1 MALRGNLQDFS
12 LPDVFQLV
20 TLSGKTGVLRIRRSG
35 ATGSVWFRGGEVFF
49 AESDWQSEPLGERLV
64 TAGRITPSALSRA
77 LEVQRQEPH
86 SGRRLGEILIAEGYV
101 SDKVLEAFVQEQIQ
115 DTIFDLFRWAE
126 GDFDFELLEEAP
138 AEDIGLSVS
147 IENIVMEGSRRLEEW
162 NRIKKKIPS
171 TDIVFKMATAPGEG
185 TFDISLKPTE
195 WNLLLTVDGTRSV
208 AELAREL
215 GRTDFEV
222 ARVIYGLFS
231 AGLLEVATD
240 DEVERLRA
248 ERAAWEARLA
258 EENAVRQAEREA
270 AAATAAAAPPE
281 PAVAA
286 ATPVAPVAPGPSAEA
301 QPEAAVPADHEVEE
315 PAYLTAV
322 APTPDD
328 MAVFER
334 MMDAVLEIPPAAEP
348 PAEELPAAEPPAAEP
363 PAEEPSAEEAPAEEL
378 PAAELPAE
386 EVPAEEPP
394 AEEAVPEE
402 PYVEEVVEPA
412 DLLETLRYDEPPLD
426 LLEALPPESETYV
439 PEEEYGIGSGEAP
452 VPVDALLTPADVE
465 TTELP
470 DAMIFD
476 GSEDVAE
483 EAQPIMEL
491 LAALDGSQPSEDIA
505 DQTAAQR
512 PVRTGDFAADLMAL
526 GLGELPT
533 DEELLAV
540 EAASEP
546 VEGSALA
553 GSADVVAASELADL
567 LSSLEIDETVGEAYP
582 AVLQT
587 PDPGL
592 DTDTDT
598 ETDIVLSEEA
608 PASGVISTDAF
619 LADFDAGDGSYSSG
633 LGNELTALTGGGT
646 ARTRPQATVARLAP
660 EGEHVLHRDRHV
672 DRALVERI
680 IEGVKKL

>member
-1 MALRGNLQDFS
+1 MALRGNLKDFS

-35 ATGSVWFRGGEVFF
+35 ATGSVWFRDGEVFF
-49 AESDWQSEPLGERLV
+49 AESDWQSDPLGERLV

-77 LEVQRQEPH
+77 LEVQREEPQ

-101 SDKVLEAFVQEQIQ
+101 TEKVLEAFVQEQIQ
-115 DTIFDLFRWAE
+115 DTIFDLFRWDE
-126 GDFDFELLEEAP
+126 GDFDFEPLEEAP

-171 TDIVFKMATAPGEG
+171 MDIVFKMATAPGEG

-195 WNLLLTVDGTRSV
+195 WNLLLGVDGTRSV

-248 ERAAWEARLA
+248 ERAEWEAGLA

-270 AAATAAAAPPE
+270 AAASAVPARPE

-301 QPEAAVPADHEVEE
+301 QPEAAVPADHVVEE
-315 PAYLTAV
+315 PAYLTAA

-328 MAVFER
+328 MAVFEQ
-334 MMDAVLEIPPAAEP
+334 MMGAVLEIPPAAEP
-348 PAEELPAAEPPAAEP
+348 PEVESPAAE
-363 PAEEPSAEEAPAEEL
+363 
-378 PAAELPAE
+378 
-386 EVPAEEPP
+386 
-394 AEEAVPEE
+394 AVSEE
-402 PYVEEVVEPA
+402 PYVQEVVEPV
-412 DLLETLRYDEPPLD
+412 DLMETLRYDEPPLD
-426 LLEALPPESETYV
+426 LLETLPPERETYV
-439 PEEEYGIGSGEAP
+439 TEEEYGIGSGEAP
-452 VPVDALLTPADVE
+452 IPVDALLASADAE

-470 DAMIFD
+470 DAMVYG
-476 GSEDVAE
+476 GSEEVAE
-483 EAQPIMEL
+483 EAQPITEL
-491 LAALDGSQPSEDIA
+491 LAALDGSQPTEGIA
-505 DQTAAQR
+505 DPAAAQQ
-512 PVRTGDFAADLMAL
+512 PVRTGDFATDLMAL

-546 VEGSALA
+546 VEESAPA
-553 GSADVVAASELADL
+553 GSADVVAAGELADL
-567 LSSLEIDETVGEAYP
+567 LSSLESDEAVGETYP
-582 AVLQT
+582 AALQT
-587 PDPGL
+587 PDLGL
-592 DTDTDT
+592 DTETDTDTD
-598 ETDIVLSEEA
+598 IVLPEEA

-619 LADFDAGDGSYSSG
+619 LADFDSGDGSYSSG
-633 LGNELTALTGGGT
+633 LGDELCALTGGGT
-646 ARTRPQATVARLAP
+646 ARMRPQATVARLAP